1 MFKDKTGKQLTTS
14 EAMGKIAKRLYKVV
28 VEIEVFILHIVGC
41 IPIHSFRK
49 FVYYLAGIRIGSG
62 STIHTGARFYDPKHI
77 SIGDDSIIGEE
88 VVFDGR
94 NKISIGNH
102 VDVASQVMIY
112 NSQHNIHSEDFEA
125 QSGPVVIEDYVF
137 IGPRAIILP
146 GVTVGK
152 GAIVGAGAVVTK
164 DVAPFTIVGG
174 VPAQVIGERK
184 NKNPHYVLG
193 RADLFR

>member
-14 EAMGKIAKRLYKVV
+14 EAVGKIGNRLYKVV
-28 VEIEVFILHIVGC
+28 VELEVFILHIVGSV
-41 IPIHSFRK
+41 PIHSIRK
-49 FVYYLAGIRIGSG
+49 LFYYLAGIRIGPG

-77 SIGDDSIIGEE
+77 SIGTDSIIGEE

-102 VDVASQVMIY
+102 VDIASQVMIY
-112 NSQHNIHSEDFEA
+112 NSEHDIHSEHFEA
-125 QSGPVVIEDYVF
+125 ICEPVTIDDYVF
-137 IGPRAIILP
+137 IGPSCNYSSRCDS
-146 GVTVGK
+146 GERCNCGSWGCGNK
-152 GAIVGAGAVVTK
+152 GRFPV
-164 DVAPFTIVGG
+164 FNRRG
-174 VPAQVIGERK
+174 VPAVVIGERK